1 MGQAPPVRVP
11 LPLAIVVA
19 IAFTLGL
26 WWGLARHFDFLTP
39 PSAERLAIIRQ
50 LAETA
55 LPRAEVPLP
64 SQAPEHSPVDS
75 TPPRRIQ
82 TRPAE
87 TSAEIAKRNPSLDT
101 YADRSAKGSR
111 HLIELG
117 TLVEASG
124 DRQRGLLAWERVLD
138 STKAP
143 ATHLSAALAAVKRLR
158 PLVPAWSASHAPFPV
173 VLHLD
178 TSARFEEMLTPIAA
192 ELAAELEQA
201 SAGILQVS
209 AAVTTGRNS
218 STKTAKPIKPSRS
231 TRSSR
236 STKTPATPIVLWL
249 SGPAEVPAVETLSFT
264 VAKPE
269 NLHPDLLRNLF
280 KATCK
285 QLADHDEFTPPAVPP
300 KTEAPLEAL
309 SFRITRLRWL
319 QLGQALNPP
328 PTPPPCAQERTAHRA
343 KTRRLPA
350 NSDKCCQPMPF
361 DGPPP
366 ACDS

>member
-1 MGQAPPVRVP
+1 MGQPPPVRVP
-11 LPLAIVVA
+11 LPLAIFVA

-39 PSAERLAIIRQ
+39 PSAERLAITRQ

-64 SQAPEHSPVDS
+64 SQAPEHPPVDNE
-75 TPPRRIQ
+75 PPRRIQ
-82 TRPAE
+82 TRPPE
-87 TSAEIAKRNPSLDT
+87 TSAEIANRNPSLDT
-101 YADRSAKGSR
+101 YADRSGKGSR

-138 STKAP
+138 STKAQ
-143 ATHLSAALAAVKRLR
+143 ATHLAAAIAAVKRLR
-158 PLVPAWSASHAPFPV
+158 PIVPAWSANHAPVPV

-178 TSARFEEMLTPIAA
+178 TSAKFEEMLTPIAA

-201 SAGILQVS
+201 SAGILKVTAS
-209 AAVTTGRNS
+209 VTTGRNS
-218 STKTAKPIKPSRS
+218 STKTAKPTKPSRSTRS

-280 KATCK
+280 KLACK
-285 QLADHDEFTPPAVPP
+285 HLAGNDKFVPPAAPP
-300 KTEAPLEAL
+300 KTEAPLETL
-309 SFRITRLRWL
+309 SYRITRLRWHE
-319 QLGQALNPP
+319 LGLSLNSPP
-328 PTPPPCAQERTAHRA
+328 PPPP
-343 KTRRLPA
+343 
-350 NSDKCCQPMPF
+350 
-361 DGPPP
+361 
-366 ACDS
+366 

>member
-1 MGQAPPVRVP
+1 MRIP
-11 LPLAIVVA
+11 LPLAIFVA

-26 WWGLARHFDFLTP
+26 WWGLARRFDFLTP
-39 PSAERLAIIRQ
+39 PSAERLAITRQ

-75 TPPRRIQ
+75 EPPRRIQ

-87 TSAEIAKRNPSLDT
+87 TSAAIANRNPSLDT

-178 TSARFEEMLTPIAA
+178 TSTRFEEMLTPIAA

-201 SAGILQVS
+201 SVGILQVS
-209 AAVTTGRNS
+209 ASVTTGRNS
-218 STKTAKPIKPSRS
+218 STKTAKPAKPTKSPP
-231 TRSSR
+231 SSR
-236 STKTPATPIVLWL
+236 ATKPPAIPLVLWL

-280 KATCK
+280 KLICK
-285 QLADHDEFTPPAVPP
+285 HLAGNDEFTPPAAPP
-300 KTEAPLEAL
+300 KTEAPLETL
-309 SFRITRLRWL
+309 SFRITRLRWHE
-319 QLGQALNPP
+319 LGQSLNSAPP
-328 PTPPPCAQERTAHRA
+328 P
-343 KTRRLPA
+343 
-350 NSDKCCQPMPF
+350 
-361 DGPPP
+361 
-366 ACDS
+366 